1 MANGLVTVVA
11 TDSQFMPVI
20 AFPSDLY
27 LEMFY
32 VISIVCKIM
41 NILKWQLI
49 HDRTVNKQDTI

>member
-27 LEMFY
+27 LEMCY

-41 NILKWQLI
+41 NILK
-49 HDRTVNKQDTI
+49 